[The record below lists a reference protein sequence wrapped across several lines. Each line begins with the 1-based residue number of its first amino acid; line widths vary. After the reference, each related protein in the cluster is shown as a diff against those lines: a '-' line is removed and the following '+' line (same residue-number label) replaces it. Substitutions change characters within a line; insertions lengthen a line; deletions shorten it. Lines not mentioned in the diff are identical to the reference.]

1 MGEKI
6 IVLVSDRDD
15 NKHGEISVL
24 DDPHKAERLVETLL
38 EAGFEEDRIRVFS
51 GTASEFEISH
61 RPVVS
66 LVSEGGEDGEGERGF
81 AVERDTRETK
91 GEDRGAHAEAAAR
104 ETEDHGGKV
113 EAAAR
118 ETEDRGGKVEVA
130 ARETEDRG
138 GKAEA
143 AARETEDRG
152 GRVEV
157 AARETE
163 KPPSETEAPG
173 GERQEEAAGD
183 ASEEEQVPVGTE
195 AEAPVRFSSLF
206 RSS

>member
-24 DDPHKAERLVETLL
+24 DDAHKAERLVETLL
-38 EAGFEEDRIRVFS
+38 EAGFEEERIRVFS

-66 LVSEGGEDGEGERGF
+66 LVGEDSEDGEGEREST
-81 AVERDTRETK
+81 VQHDSRETEAE
-91 GEDRGAHAEAAAR
+91 GEDRGAH
-104 ETEDHGGKV
+104 
-113 EAAAR
+113 
-118 ETEDRGGKVEVA
+118 
-130 ARETEDRG
+130 
-138 GKAEA
+138 AEA

-163 KPPSETEAPG
+163 NPPAETEAV
-173 GERQEEAAGD
+173 EADRQEETAGD
-183 ASEEEQVPVGTE
+183 ANEEEQVPADTE
-195 AEAPVRFSSLF
+195 AGAPVRFSSLF